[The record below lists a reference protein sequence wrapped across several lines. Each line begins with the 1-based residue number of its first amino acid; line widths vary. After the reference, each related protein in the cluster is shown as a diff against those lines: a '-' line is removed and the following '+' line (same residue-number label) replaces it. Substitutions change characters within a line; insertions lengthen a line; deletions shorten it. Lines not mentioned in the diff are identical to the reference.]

1 MKGVFLC
8 IAIVLCSL
16 CVKSQ
21 GAFDYYI
28 SNTGSDANAGN
39 SRLAPKKTIA
49 GVAATVANGSLGSRP
64 LSIGFKSGDVFNE
77 SFNPGFPIHAATYF
91 ENGSSKNFA
100 ILNGTEV
107 FDNGWVRTA
116 TAANLYEQSIPLL
129 GYTGY
134 GINNV
139 GQYSIVSVFEID
151 RILERTAPFT
161 ARKLLKFINNMQAA
175 DATPGSFYEPVTVD
189 VNPMKIYIHTSDGS
203 SPNNNARYRY
213 EVTVRDRAFNS
224 TFQQNN
230 IFERLWIRGYGAG
243 NGMIPAGANSSF
255 NRMIF
260 GPAAGIHHLGLRGA
274 TISNSLFLPSALN
287 TDFYAVVFYD
297 VEGYKRHNLIK
308 NTVFLDVR
316 YPVYAH
322 TSLGTNFGALELDN
336 VIALADTSE
345 VESFMELANTDSAI
359 LNNVYT
365 SGHKIG
371 YGYGHAPYFSAK
383 NCSFIDVVNG
393 IAFGVENRTGI
404 INNCFVRTRGAT
416 AKNFGVVMSDTS
428 NVLLANSIFHI
439 KNYKQS
445 PLLDYMGGFVD
456 GAGRKLNGINAHG
469 NIFIGD
475 VDPSK
480 YVLAASAAN
489 PASSNAADSRWQNNV
504 YILLRGNKIA
514 WRIFKDYNTPGSQD
528 VLVNFEDW
536 KLKTG
541 NDTRSLFFD
550 LRNDPRGL
558 KAIFTDP
565 DNGDYSLANTFEAN
579 KIRELRAGMVSPI
592 SCFLQKPT
600 YEEAARIITNDGVLS
615 ANACRNPCVQNNIRI
630 NHMFEASLP
639 SARKVQLQWNMEDER
654 SIDHYEIVRS
664 FGNADFTTIA
674 YVPAGGLS
682 NYTYTDSS
690 VMPGITY
697 RYSVVVVTKLIDKCY
712 SEVRTVKLE
721 DGKPVTIYPNP
732 SAGIIKL
739 ALNNYTGPVKIS
751 VTNVLGIT
759 VYSKELNSFYGIPV
773 EIDLSAQS
781 KGFYWIKVQTDKENP
796 IQSFILR

>member
-8 IAIVLCSL
+8 IAILLCSL

-21 GAFDYYI
+21 GEFDYYI

-39 SRLAPKKTIA
+39 SKLTPKKTIA
-49 GVAATVANGSLGSRP
+49 GVAATVANGSIGGRP

-77 SFNPGFPIHAATYF
+77 TFNPGFPIHAATYF

-107 FDNGWVRTA
+107 FDNGWVRTG
-116 TAANLYEQSIPLL
+116 TAANLYEQSVTLS

-151 RILERTAPFT
+151 RVLERTAPFT
-161 ARKLLKFINNMQAA
+161 ARKLLKFLNNMQAA
-175 DATPGSFYEPVTVD
+175 DATPGSFYEPVTVN
-189 VNPMKIYIHTSDGS
+189 VNPIKIYIHTSDGS

-213 EVTVRDRAFNS
+213 EITVRDRAFNS
-224 TFQQNN
+224 TYQQNN
-230 IFERLWIRGYGAG
+230 VFERLWIRGYGAG
-243 NGMIPAGANSSF
+243 NGMIPAGANTSF

-308 NTVFLDVR
+308 NSIFLDVR
-316 YPVYAH
+316 YPLYTH
-322 TSLGTNFGALELDN
+322 NSLGSNFAALELDN
-336 VIALADTSE
+336 VIAIGDTSE
-345 VESFMELANTDSAI
+345 VESFVESSNTDSVI
-359 LNNVYT
+359 FNDVYS

-371 YGYGHAPYFSAK
+371 YGFGHAPYFSAK
-383 NCSFIDVVNG
+383 NSSFIDVVRG
-393 IAFGVENRTGI
+393 IGFGVENRTGI
-404 INNCFVRTRGAT
+404 INNCFIRTRGNT
-416 AKNFGVVMSDTS
+416 RCLGIVMADTTHL
-428 NVLLANSIFHI
+428 LLANSIIHI
-439 KNYKQS
+439 KNYKHS
-445 PLLDYMGGFVD
+445 PDPDFMGVFVE
-456 GAGRKLNGINAHG
+456 GAGTRLNRINAQG
-469 NIFIGD
+469 NIFVCD
-475 VDPSK
+475 VDPTK
-480 YVLAASAAN
+480 YVLGASAAN
-489 PASSNAADSRWQNNV
+489 PASSNAAGSRWQNNV
-504 YILLRGNKIA
+504 YILLRGTKIE
-514 WRIFKDYNTPGSQD
+514 WRIFKDYNTPGSRD
-528 VLVNFEDW
+528 ILVNFENW

-558 KAIFTDP
+558 KAIFVDP

-592 SCFLQKPT
+592 SCFLQKPS
-600 YEEAARIITNDGVLS
+600 YEEAARIIMNDGVLS
-615 ANACRNPCVQNNIRI
+615 ANACRSPCVQNNIRI
-630 NHMFEASLP
+630 NHMFEASLL
-639 SARKVQLQWNMEDER
+639 SARKIQLQWNMEDER
-654 SIDHYEIVRS
+654 NIDHYEIVRS
-664 FGNADFTTIA
+664 FGNSDFTNIA
-674 YVPAGGLS
+674 YVPANGLA
-682 NYTYTDSS
+682 NYSYTDSN
-690 VMPGITY
+690 VMAGITY

-712 SEVRTVKLE
+712 SEVRSVKLE

-739 ALNNYTGPVKIS
+739 ALNNYTGPVKVS
-751 VTNVLGIT
+751 VTNVLGIK
-759 VYSKELNSFYGIPV
+759 VYSKELNSFYGMPLEV
-773 EIDLSAQS
+773 DLSSQS
-781 KGFYWIKVQTDKENP
+781 KGFYWIKVQTDKDNP